1 MTAFAVGAACTA
13 SAAFAL
19 MLHFHNLRLLLH
31 FLMLKK
37 TRKKI
42 KIAGIIAVKTVSLA
56 IAAPP

>member
-31 FLMLKK
+31 FSD
-37 TRKKI
+37 
-42 KIAGIIAVKTVSLA
+42 VKEDQKED
-56 IAAPP
+56 